1 MDITNITTNT
11 VYSSPVLRNNHVKPQ
26 ENITVDPGDIFL
38 PDSTDN
44 VSETSKLLS
53 GMSAPSGSGAP
64 WIKSQRP
71 AELIGISQDGKVT
84 AKNVR
89 WGFKEIPGQAEPDPI
104 FKNTTIDPSKLKNV
118 YMVIEPFAPEWIAAH
133 GMMCFEFND
142 GGVVAA
148 DGSKDDRLV
157 LSIEARLKEGMKY
170 SLIDGMKKKFTNV
183 YQLGTWKDSVYKR
196 SKMQGHKMISY
207 PLNLSQKQKEQL
219 LRNSLD
225 KSFEDHSGDYYH
237 TISNSCYNNQL
248 RLLNTVLPP
257 EQRFKE
263 WSIPGILHKAGSTIP
278 NFAGSAL
285 NSKGLLGGETIIT
298 QPDAKLFPDKQKKLS
313 GFGSIMRRITG
324 SDAWHVLPSLTGLL
338 SGVALGTLLL
348 PPGLGTVVGGLIGG
362 FTGEKA
368 GKALERTFQY
378 KTEPAEKY
386 YD

>member
-1 MDITNITTNT
+1 M
-11 VYSSPVLRNNHVKPQ
+11 VKHPQ
-26 ENITVDPGDIFL
+26 TADTDPKDIFISGSAE
-38 PDSTDN
+38 D
-44 VSETSKLLS
+44 VSRSPKLIS
-53 GMSAPSGSGAP
+53 AMSPSSGSGAA
-64 WIKSQRP
+64 WIKQQRP
-71 AELIGISQDGKVT
+71 AELIGTTQDGKIIARNT
-84 AKNVR
+84 R
-89 WGFKEIPGQAEPDPI
+89 WGFKEVPGQAEPDPI
-104 FKNTTIDPSKLKNV
+104 FKDTSIDPSKVKNV

-133 GMMCFEFND
+133 GMMCFEFGD

-170 SLIDGMKKKFTNV
+170 SLVDGLKKKFTNV

-225 KSFEDHSGDYYH
+225 KSFEDHSQDYYH

-257 EQRFKE
+257 EQRIRE
-263 WSIPGILHKAGSTIP
+263 WSIPGIIHKAGSTLP
-278 NFAGSAL
+278 NFAGSTL
-285 NSKGLLGGETIIT
+285 DSKGLLSGEAIIT
-298 QPDAKLFPDKQKKLS
+298 QPDAKLFPDKQKKMT
-313 GFGSIMRRITG
+313 GFGDLMRKITG
-324 SDAWHVLPSLTGLL
+324 SGAWHVLPSLTGLL
-338 SGVALGTLLL
+338 SGVAIGTMLL
-348 PPGLGTVVGGLIGG
+348 PPGLGTVVGGLVGG
-362 FTGEKA
+362 FSGEKVGRA
-368 GKALERTFQY
+368 VERNFRF